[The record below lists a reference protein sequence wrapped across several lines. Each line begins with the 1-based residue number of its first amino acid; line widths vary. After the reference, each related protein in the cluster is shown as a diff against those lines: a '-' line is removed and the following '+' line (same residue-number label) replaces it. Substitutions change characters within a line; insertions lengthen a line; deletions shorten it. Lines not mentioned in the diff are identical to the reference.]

1 MTEILNV
8 NDTFKDWDAVETAV
22 NMFAKYNSFVTI
34 KFCKDLDIIDK
45 TITRCHVYQCWKA
58 GINNPKK
65 VHDESNAATIF
76 LYLLK
81 QHEEDPNYIV
91 IPRLEGPSNKLTGLF
106 WITSKQRN
114 ELWPK
119 FHDVVIHNNTV
130 KMNRYEMA
138 LSLFVGINNNFKTR
152 VFAQA
157 LTKYETQAD
166 YIWILQCTLK
176 VKNNLS
182 PHVLYTDSDP
192 AMLAAV
198 QIVYPQT
205 RHLLYFYHMRNSYT
219 EYQFELRYIKMLTK
233 YELYQSYL
241 KKKLYPNRESWARYA
256 ISKVFTA
263 GVESTQRVESINGV
277 LKKHLDQGTLLK
289 ELVKVIENEL
299 DKEVQYNQIKE
310 YYGSNPS
317 TGLPSTYNT
326 IFKNIDSILKDHLAP
341 IPLSLQ
347 QTQMKQSLLYQGI
360 LISIDQVKESDNE
373 QSNDIIE
380 CIYDKSQIRL
390 QDLLSD
396 INSDEIQEIWEI
408 YYITVTSSTS
418 TSHYVV
424 ILKDS
429 TIFCTCMYII
439 NQGMPCR
446 HQYRVL
452 LQSSKAIFYMGF
464 IHPCCSKDKCPTE
477 GVASELIGLLTQFIM
492 KYRHNTGLNIK
503 EVHSIS
509 HFNDKIQESS
519 HNYQRQPLVVME
531 ERNILEI
538 SNPEYHKPKGLPPK

>member
-1 MTEILNV
+1 MDYEYHQYQGQPSDQFHPKNKGKQVAVSLDIITEPDCEQNNTNGNNHTTDINDTTIMTEILNV

-45 TITRCHVYQCWKA
+45 TITRRH
-58 GINNPKK
+58 

-205 RHLLYFYHMRNSYT
+205 QFY
-219 EYQFELRYIKMLTK
+219 
-233 YELYQSYL
+233 
-241 KKKLYPNRESWARYA
+241 
-256 ISKVFTA
+256 
-263 GVESTQRVESINGV
+263 
-277 LKKHLDQGTLLK
+277 
-289 ELVKVIENEL
+289 
-299 DKEVQYNQIKE
+299 
-310 YYGSNPS
+310 
-317 TGLPSTYNT
+317 
-326 IFKNIDSILKDHLAP
+326 
-341 IPLSLQ
+341 
-347 QTQMKQSLLYQGI
+347 
-360 LISIDQVKESDNE
+360 
-373 QSNDIIE
+373 
-380 CIYDKSQIRL
+380 
-390 QDLLSD
+390 
-396 INSDEIQEIWEI
+396 
-408 YYITVTSSTS
+408 
-418 TSHYVV
+418 
-424 ILKDS
+424 
-429 TIFCTCMYII
+429 
-439 NQGMPCR
+439 
-446 HQYRVL
+446 
-452 LQSSKAIFYMGF
+452 
-464 IHPCCSKDKCPTE
+464 
-477 GVASELIGLLTQFIM
+477 
-492 KYRHNTGLNIK
+492 
-503 EVHSIS
+503 
-509 HFNDKIQESS
+509 
-519 HNYQRQPLVVME
+519 
-531 ERNILEI
+531 
-538 SNPEYHKPKGLPPK
+538 